1 MEPKSVTLRAFTLEN
16 NDLKKDN
23 CGLLDLLTAKLSES
37 KAQDRR
43 MLLNQDDPQKEE
55 DLLSDFNIKKGV
67 YLSGAVLRLMP
78 SKDAVSIPDEL
89 FDGKKITYSEL
100 DAIDVRS
107 AVICK
112 DVYYF
117 MVSDKVLVMCWYG
130 NKTIKS
136 FQTYINWLLESERKE
151 TIFEFTPK
159 IVSVSEI
166 QMSGLRSIRVQDSN
180 VELPAENN
188 EQGFYK
194 SIRDIS
200 KTIIRDLLKEVKD
213 LDETILEEIIS
224 TELLIKFKRKPKEMT
239 QEDYDKAIGA
249 YMKPVSDTENITF
262 VPKTGRSISGNEILK
277 TKRVTVKMADSGKLS
292 ENELYQEM
300 EMFIQEIKNENRI

>member
-43 MLLNQDDPQKEE
+43 MLLSQDDPQKEE
-55 DLLSDFNIKKGV
+55 ELISDFNIKKGV
-67 YLSGAVLRLMP
+67 YLSGTVLRLMP

-89 FDGKKITYSEL
+89 FDGKKIAYSEL
-100 DAIDVRS
+100 NAIDVRDS
-107 AVICK
+107 VICK

-136 FQTYINWLLESERKE
+136 FQTYINWLLGNEEKVVL
-151 TIFEFTPK
+151 FEFTPK

-166 QMSGLRSIRVQDSN
+166 QVSGLRSIRVQDSHI
-180 VELPAENN
+180 ELPADSN
-188 EQGFYK
+188 EQGFSK
-194 SIRDIS
+194 SLKDIS
-200 KTIIRDLLKEVKD
+200 KNIIRDLLKEVKD
-213 LDETILEEIIS
+213 LDETMLEEIIS

-249 YMKPVSDTENITF
+249 YMKPVSDTESITF
-262 VPKTGRSISGNEILK
+262 IPKAGRPISGNEILK
-277 TKRVTVKMADSGKLS
+277 TKRVTVKMSDSGKLS
-292 ENELYQEM
+292 ENELYQKM
-300 EMFIQEIKNENRI
+300 EIFIREIKNENRI